1 MLGRLA
7 WREFFRPDEWALRAR
22 QLAFFRPDVFRAARG
37 VMRFAIR
44 AKMTRAFAL
53 RFGDEGNPPPPKA
66 AKTRNR
72 LLLLWRRTIMIYTMT
87 NQHPSSHLL

>member
-66 AKTRNR
+66 AK
-72 LLLLWRRTIMIYTMT
+72 LEAVPSCCGDVPSWYT
-87 NQHPSSHLL
+87 P